1 VCKRIRLPG
10 DSIATIAASYKASI
24 YRWHFLF
31 AEDGFVMRS
40 REWGAGASGSS
51 KWGYGVHGTGERVN
65 GDLQYCREVARK
77 SKQSGR
83 TIEVT
88 NEQTKASNFW

>member
-1 VCKRIRLPG
+1 
-10 DSIATIAASYKASI
+10 
-24 YRWHFLF
+24 
-31 AEDGFVMRS
+31 M
-40 REWGAGASGSS
+40 GSS
-51 KWGYGVHGTGERVN
+51 CVAGNGERAQAVARN
-65 GDLQYCREVARK
+65 GDMVCMEQEKGEVEDLQYCREVARK